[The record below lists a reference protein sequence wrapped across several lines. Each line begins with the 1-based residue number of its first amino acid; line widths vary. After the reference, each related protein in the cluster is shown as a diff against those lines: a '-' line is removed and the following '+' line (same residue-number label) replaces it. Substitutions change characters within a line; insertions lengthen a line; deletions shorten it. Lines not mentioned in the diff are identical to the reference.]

1 MIKLCENQIAYDGLR
16 LSGYEKASEMGF
28 ESEGRFLRFPDT
40 VFYDVTA
47 ILVSGGIVVS
57 GRVEMTIGCQCV
69 RCLKEYEQKI
79 SCGNVCHFYETGS
92 KSEFDLTP
100 ELREDIIISL
110 PQNFIC
116 SAECEGLCQIC
127 GKNKNITDCGCNV
140 SGMESSCWNELDKL
154 NFAARNKKKTKIQKK
169 TKTLRRDLNGCSKT

>member
-116 SAECEGLCQIC
+116 SAECRGLCQIC
-127 GKNKNITDCGCNV
+127 GENRNITDCGCND
-140 SGMESSCWNELDKL
+140 SGFESSCWNELDKL
-154 NFAARNKKKTKIQKK
+154 SFAARNRKKTKAAAAPKDKK
-169 TKTLRRDLNGCSKT
+169 RVRQ